1 MLLSD
6 PLQAPSTLLPSLRD
20 EYPEWHRG
28 RPRYALWS
36 IPVEC
41 PAMLQRLH
49 EARRLLGDWL
59 HPVQGR
65 QAHISLFVCGFP
77 CAVPCHDDDIGT
89 AVLQAQHSALA
100 SLNAAP
106 FELQIGG
113 LDSFAS
119 AAFLGVRDDGQLEQL
134 RQALAPLSREIRQ
147 AAYVPHL
154 TVGLYRQAVSA
165 EQWHARAA
173 PLHDSPPLS
182 LAVRELQL
190 VSYDARE
197 LQGPLRV
204 EARVALA

>member
-6 PLQAPSTLLPSLRD
+6 PLQATPTLLPSLRD

-36 IPVEC
+36 IPVDC
-41 PAMLQRLH
+41 PAVLQRLH

-77 CAVPCHDDDIGT
+77 CTQPVHDDDIGT

-100 SLNAAP
+100 GLNVAP
-106 FELQIGG
+106 FELQLGG

-119 AAFLGVRDDGQLEQL
+119 AAFLGVKDDGQLDQL
-134 RQALAPLSREIRQ
+134 RQVLSPLSSEIRQ
-147 AAYVPHL
+147 VAYVPHL
-154 TVGLYRQAVSA
+154 TVGIYRQAVSA
-165 EQWHARAA
+165 DHWRERAG
-173 PLHDSPPLS
+173 PLRDCSPLT

-190 VSYDARE
+190 VSYAARE
-197 LQGPLRV
+197 LQGPLRI

>member
-6 PLQAPSTLLPSLRD
+6 PLQAPSILLPSLRTG
-20 EYPEWHRG
+20 YPEWHRG

-36 IPVEC
+36 IPLDC
-41 PAMLQRLH
+41 PAVLQRLH

-77 CAVPCHDDDIGT
+77 CAAPCLDDDIGT
-89 AVLQAQHSALA
+89 AVLQAQHRALA

-106 FELQIGG
+106 FELQIGS

-119 AAFLGVRDDGQLEQL
+119 AAFLEVKDDGRLEQL

-165 EQWHARAA
+165 DHWRERAE
-173 PLHDSPPLS
+173 PLRDCQPLA